1 MKKALTTTI
10 LLLSII
16 GTKAQNNFN
25 ICSYIFYKYDKGHK
39 PIIKKAPS
47 ISPIGK
53 VSYNSTSRLVE
64 ITFFDSHETIDIIIE
79 KDGENVYTET
89 FSIGENEA
97 LSLDMSCCDNGTY
110 AIYGGVDGTVYIL
123 GYVTF
128 EN

>member
-1 MKKALTTTI
+1 MMYIT
-10 LLLSII
+10 SMS
-16 GTKAQNNFN
+16 AQNVFRIFSTKLYGIPNRREGN
-25 ICSYIFYKYDKGHK
+25 IS
-39 PIIKKAPS
+39 KAPS